1 MFRFQNTD
9 LEILEK
15 INKKFFTKK
24 VWKKFFFSC
33 SFSKILKVIF
43 NYSITNY
50 STSLYNNNDIK
61 LYMLFIKLTTF
72 NNSSIIFG
80 LSRLQ
85 DASLFLR
92 ITGFLFQNYLKKFK
106 IYYVE
111 YFRAKN
117 DLRLN
122 KNFKS
127 LLEKKNISRNRI
139 LNSIFNF
146 FDLNFIATN
155 SQILKK
161 NLKRQVC
168 SPTYFFK
175 IKILSK
181 AKPISFR
188 IF

>member
-1 MFRFQNTD
+1 MINFKNTD

-43 NYSITNY
+43 NYSINNY
-50 STSLYNNNDIK
+50 STSLFNNNDIK

-72 NNSSIIFG
+72 NNSQIVFG

-92 ITGFLFQNYLKKFK
+92 ITGFLFQKYKKKFQ

-111 YFRAKN
+111 YFKAKN

-127 LLEKKNISRNRI
+127 LLEKKNINRNKI

-161 NLKRQVC
+161 NLKGKFC
-168 SPTYFFK
+168 SQTYFFK

>member
-1 MFRFQNTD
+1 MINFKNTD

-43 NYSITNY
+43 NYSINNY
-50 STSLYNNNDIK
+50 STSLFNNNDIK

-72 NNSSIIFG
+72 NNSQIVFG

-92 ITGFLFQNYLKKFK
+92 ITGFLFQKYKKKFQ

-111 YFRAKN
+111 YFKAKN

-127 LLEKKNISRNRI
+127 LLEKKNINRNKI

-146 FDLNFIATN
+146 FDLN
-155 SQILKK
+155 L
-161 NLKRQVC
+161 LR
-168 SPTYFFK
+168 
-175 IKILSK
+175 
-181 AKPISFR
+181 R
-188 IF
+188 IHKY